1 MIYVSLPQH
10 LLYNGGREEFSA
22 IMYWLT
28 ALGEH
33 NVDWV
38 YHTIHHDVGF
48 KNIEDLTAFKLKFG
62 L

>member
-22 IMYWLT
+22 MMHWLS
-28 ALGEH
+28 ALDG
-33 NVDWV
+33 DWV

-48 KNIEDLTAFKLKFG
+48 KHIEDLTAFKLRFKI
-62 L
+62 